1 MTDELPDTGEHGQGI
16 ERRGMMWH
24 QYCSCGHPIGMEKT
38 GDLCRF
44 YDNWDWNRQVETC
57 PSCLRVIEKAGLDF
71 SEEQAA
77 CLARAYR
84 LLRTWAQEAEQSKE

>member
-1 MTDELPDTGEHGQGI
+1 MTDELSNTGEHGQGI
-16 ERRGMMWH
+16 KHRGMMWY

-57 PSCLRVIEKAGLDF
+57 PSCHCVIEEAGLDF
-71 SEEQAA
+71 SEEQSA
-77 CLARAYR
+77 CLGRVYDYLVR
-84 LLRTWAQEAEQSKE
+84 LAHQADQSKE